1 MIQTGIESRVKIQ
14 DIISNQLPEFV
25 LDESPKAVDFLKQYY
40 ISQEYQGGPTDIV
53 ENLDQYLKVD
63 NLTPEVVVGSTTLS
77 SNIDT
82 AVTTITVPTTKGF
95 PNQYGLLKI
104 DDEIITYTGLTT
116 NTFTGCVRG
125 FSGITSYHADLNEE
139 ELVFSTSTT
148 SSHSNGTTVQN
159 LSSLFLKE
167 FYNKIKTTF
176 TPGFENRELSSEI
189 NVGNFIK
196 EARSFYE
203 SKGTDDS
210 FRILFNVLYGETPSV
225 INLEDYVTKPSDANF
240 IRREVCVAEAIS
252 GDPTKLVG
260 QTLVKTTDAFVNASV
275 SAVEPFTRDQK
286 QFFKISLFVG
296 FDENSSVQGNFQIT
310 PSSKVLEKVSV
321 GSSVISVD
329 STIGFPES
337 GTMFSGDNTITYTNK
352 SVNQFLECSGVTSD
366 INATDNIHSD
376 DTYFAYEEGD
386 TTKKVVLRLTG
397 VLSNF
402 VQKSKNIFVDE
413 GQEITVKNIGT
424 LIKNPE
430 QDKTYKE
437 IFANSWIYNTSSS
450 AKIKNIG
457 GASVELFSQIDR
469 SQLKKGDLVEF
480 IDLTGDVVYP
490 TTTSGEVYV
499 SSEIAAG
506 SKTVEFINFDNSVFV
521 SSPDTYSIRRK
532 INKASSTSANFKYGN
547 EKIISDIQNLYID
560 DDDFAYVASN
570 SLPSSGIRG
579 SNIITDYS
587 YRISRELNLTFISS
601 TSGSLQDVNVGTGL
615 YTSILFDT
623 NVPFVSGDRVK
634 YIPTGQRLRGLVD
647 DFYYVKVSPSNPKK
661 IKLFT
666 ALSFLTDDA
675 SAIEFES
682 ATTTLEK
689 HTFVLYEQRSQT
701 IDPQKVFKKFNLNQ
715 NLTNGTGEKTTP
727 GTTGMLINGVE
738 ISNYKTFDKVY
749 YGPIESVR
757 VLSGGSNFDVINP
770 PVIEV
775 SAGSGTTALVQP
787 VIKGE
792 IAEVLVD
799 EQNFDINEIL
809 SITSSGL
816 NGSGGSFEP
825 ITILRKRDI
834 FFDAR
839 STTDGGGISTTTSQL
854 TFIENH
860 NLQSGDEI
868 VYKNLSNESVS
879 IGLGLSSLIDNA
891 TYIAKVDNDT
901 TIQLFNTLQD
911 YTLGINTISFGTTA
925 LNGTQ
930 KFQTGEAKKT
940 LSEVR
945 VLDGG
950 SFTNRKLLVKPTGI
964 STSDFSINFANH
976 GFSNGEV
983 VEYSAVVGL
992 GSTQPQTI
1000 SGLSESTQYFV
1011 LTNSTDSF
1019 RLCDAGVGATI
1030 TTNFDQENFVKFTS
1044 TGTGFQQFKYP
1055 DLQLTLNY
1063 NTVGLGTTTQVNN
1076 VILTPVVRGS
1086 IEEVYLYEPG
1096 TKYGSEILNF
1106 EKKPKLTTK
1115 TGKEGQVKPI
1125 ITSGMINSVNL
1136 QFGGREYFSVPEL
1149 EVFDP
1154 TGSGN
1159 GAKLRAEIA
1168 NGKIT
1173 AVNVINPGIGY
1184 SNTTV
1189 VNVIPNG
1196 SGEAFDTFI
1205 RPLSVN
1211 YVEKLSFEQQTE
1223 QLKDVDGSLSYSV
1236 NGYFNILR
1244 NSFNDTSSELSGII
1258 GWAYDGNPIYG
1269 PYAPVDPTDIN
1280 SGIKTMTSGYLKDA
1294 SNIED
1299 RPPLSSFPLGF
1310 FVEDY
1315 KYDSV
1320 NGDLDRNNGRFA
1332 KTADFP
1338 NGVYAY
1344 YATVNSTTG
1353 DPTFPYFIGDEY
1365 RSNTLEENKSLDQTF
1380 DFNNSSLLRN
1390 TFGYRIAEP
1399 TADNDFIIES
1409 NEIKR
1414 QKIIVDSISE
1424 GSVSSI
1430 NILNS
1435 GEDYKVGEKLKFD
1448 NTGTSGGGLTANISS
1463 LKGKT
1468 VDSVETTKSTGSATL
1483 VWRND
1488 GKVEVVVGLAN
1499 YLNFIKLEDN
1509 DYVLI
1514 DDIKR
1519 QYSSTDTSDI
1529 RNVSDESSKLRG
1541 YHKIDLINIP
1551 NVGLTTEIKANSG
1564 VTTEIYVTD
1573 IPPGV
1578 ENYLVPTNPSG
1589 SGGSTIGIGTETLEI
1604 LNVYRD
1610 RNVIRV
1616 HRGLSGTAHT
1626 VGMAVTFN
1634 LTRFTIDADVD
1645 YFESRVHE
1653 RVNFNPTE
1661 SIGIGTTPGVGIE
1674 VTYSFG
1680 DEIITGSVPT
1690 QRISLPN
1697 HPFKTNQ
1704 KLEFNRGTNSAISIS
1719 TTPTGTPFNLP
1730 SVVYAVNKSPNTIG
1744 IKTTLNSDEIYFRV
1758 NGDDI
1763 DDYYFQKNYDNVIA
1777 TVSKIN
1783 SIVSISSA
1791 HGLSEGDLVTLNV
1804 KPNLSVGIGTSTAIR
1819 VNRNSDTEN
1828 IQVNPIGFSS
1838 SSVNTDRSRIT
1849 ITDHGFDTGDKVYY
1863 DADTVMTGVQTG
1875 PYYVHKQSNS
1885 VIQLCETLVNAN
1897 SNPPVIVS
1905 FGSTGGASQTISEIN
1920 PRIKSIKNNN
1930 LVFDLSDS
1938 SLTGYEFKVFYDREF
1953 KNEFVSIGNSSTFNT
1968 SSSGTVGSANAT
1980 FTLSHG
1986 SNFPDRLYYSLEKT
2000 GFISTSD
2007 KEVKN
2012 YSEILFV
2019 DSVYNKEYKISEV
2032 GVTSFTVS
2040 LEEDPERLSYTSSDC
2055 DSLEYTTKSTS
2066 ASGAVDKIHL
2076 VSVGT
2081 GYKKLPLFSGVN
2093 NSNGKNLLVTLETNT
2108 IGKVLETKIVNEGFE
2123 YSSDKT
2129 LQPEAFI
2136 SPKITLKDT
2145 NTVGIITVTNGGV
2158 GYVEAPRLVVVNNN
2172 TRTELDS
2179 GLLRPIL
2186 SGSSITDVS
2195 IDVSPK
2201 GISDQSAEI
2210 FAVNNTNG
2218 VSVTQ
2223 VLSDNTGIF
2232 TCILTTPSAGFT
2244 TDVFAVNDEVFV
2256 EGITKYSSDGS
2267 GFNSSD
2273 YGFKFFTVS
2282 KYENKLTPGLNSDQV
2297 TFDLV
2302 GLTTQTGIAQTVTD
2316 SYATVVN
2323 KTKYPSFTIE
2333 LALSNFEVGEKL
2345 LSDGIERDLEVIGF
2359 DNTGLIKVFGS
2370 YQLSVGE
2377 IITGKTSG
2385 NIATVET
2392 LTNYNG
2398 IYEIKFSNRKEE
2410 GWDKQTGKLNE
2421 DYQVLPDNDY
2431 YQNLSYS
2438 IKSRQQWKDIRTPVN
2453 SLVHSV
2459 GIKNFADTEVI
2470 SNSDERVGI
2479 STSEEVTTIIRDFTD
2494 EKRVDTINNF
2504 DYAKDIDILTNKSK
2518 FIRLSQKRLTNYTEA
2533 LSNKVLKIDDI
2544 QDQFSSS
2551 DNEPLEYKDILK
2563 VDNSSPYNNYV
2574 FKVSDVSGKNH
2585 IQLTNIVFLNDS
2597 VNDNKL
2603 VLEKQSLVNVGLG
2616 FTTENGE
2623 QYGDFSLE
2631 TDEFGDTFLR
2641 FTPEDPYDTEYDIKF
2656 IEKKFN
2662 NSTIGIGTSSIG
2674 FIDLTSRAQ
2683 TVLVNTTE
2691 SVIGVS
2697 TDKFTA
2703 LYVNALVT
2711 KEVTGETNFVEL
2723 YLTHDGDDTNLAEY
2737 YFDTTAASRSSNFIG
2752 SFGATVNSGI
2762 VSLTYLNNSA
2772 EDVILR
2778 TRTVG
2783 FGTTAVGV
2791 GTFRYR
2797 LPTQPIG
2804 AERSATYET
2813 GFTTTTSGVSTAFLT
2828 LDKNNFDASRSLV
2841 EVSIGDTTKSVHQL
2855 MMVHDGTNVFTQQS
2869 SFISIGSTLGI
2880 GTFGGEFSGDNV
2892 LVKFYPDANHN
2903 GDTEI
2908 KTFSECFYTSVDFI
2922 NESPSLLFGNSIEDL
2937 NTSQYLAINGD
2948 RINKTDFIL
2957 RSNTT
2962 PIFAKTINP
2971 EDTTTLNQSTGVFTV
2986 KDHFFSN
2993 AEELIYTPGSTFVG
3007 VGSTP
3012 MMYKRGSIEA
3022 ELPTQVF
3029 AIVVTEDTF
3038 QIATTKA
3045 HATAGTAVTI
3055 TSPGEGNAH
3064 EFAMAKRNEKAII
3077 TLDNVAQYPLL
3088 FTNIAKT
3095 LNGSIST
3102 TTTTFRLNDISSVN
3116 PLELL
3121 KVDDEYMRIVN
3132 VGLGVAASG
3141 PITNTGTIPLVN
3153 VERGSVGSAATNHA
3167 NSAAARVYKGSYNI
3181 VGDSIHFIT
3190 PPRGNSNITRTER
3203 NLKFETSDF
3212 TGRVFLRKD
3221 YSSNQVYDD
3230 VSSSFDGKE
3239 RTHTLTVSGVNTS
3252 GIGTT
3257 GGNGVVFINGIFQ
3270 TPTTENNPSN
3280 NFSIIET
3287 LSPSPGVSSIRFSGI
3302 RTDGSSDVVIS
3313 ESDVNMNDIP
3323 RGGVIISLGFT
3334 GGLGYAPLAGAAVT
3348 ATINGSGTITG
3359 ITTGITGGTF
3369 GSGYNH
3375 LTPIN
3380 VTISDPNGS
3389 NAAITGTAGIGGTV
3403 VFNITNGGTGYTNP
3417 QILVSEPSYA
3427 GLGITGISRL
3437 GVGPTV
3443 DTGDGLLLDIVV
3455 GASNTVGVGSTYFSV
3470 NSFNIARNGYAFRK
3484 GDKFTPVGLVT
3495 DINVSSPVSE
3505 LQFEVLE
3512 IFNDN
3517 FGAWQFGELD
3527 FIDSIKNYQDGVRI
3541 RFPLFYNGSLLS
3553 FEKPED
3559 SRIELQNALL
3569 VIINGVIQE
3578 PGDSYT
3584 FEGGTSFAFSV
3595 PPKPS
3600 DNIDV
3605 FFYRGTRGLDDVFVD
3620 NILPT
3625 IEAGDTVQLFRDDL
3639 VSTTKTQN
3647 PRTVFDITSS
3657 DKFETNLYLGDG
3669 IDEVNNKPLHWTKQK
3684 RDLEI
3689 NGEVV
3694 AKTRKS
3700 TIAQVYPTAKVI
3712 FDIDSSDNRIFVD
3725 DVSNF
3730 TYNMG
3735 TPPPNYNAL
3744 TALLVDQETEPSPA
3758 NITATI
3764 DGNGSVNALTIANGG
3779 SGYTGSTVQIK
3790 FQNPFRVGVGIGTT
3804 ATATATVGAGGV
3816 LTGTTITNP
3825 GLGYSSAPNTIVP
3838 LPDPTTES
3846 LGVIADVKG
3855 FSGIVTGI
3863 EAVSGWGG
3871 HSKALKFFLDR
3882 GASFGGD
3889 LQVGYPIM
3897 IRNTH
3902 IGTGVTSVIE
3912 SNSAVVGIGTTFL
3925 DNVYYVGEISV
3936 SGNVGIVTCNIHSS
3950 TNTSGISSEGDFVG
3964 EFSWGLFTS
3973 ITRSNNPISIGVTG
3987 KTVDVGLSTFPTIQR
4002 RGEGLRKT
4010 GALPETVN

>member
-14 DIISNQLPEFV
+14 DIVSNQLPEFV

-40 ISQEYQGGPTDIV
+40 ISQEYQGGPVDIV

-63 NLTPEVVVGSTTLS
+63 NLTPEVIVGSTTLS
-77 SNIDT
+77 SNINTVD
-82 AVTTITVPTTKGF
+82 TTITVPTTKGF

-104 DDEIITYTGLTT
+104 NDEIITYTGLTT

-125 FSGITSYHADLNEE
+125 FSGITSYRENLNDE

-148 SSHSNGTTVQN
+148 SSHNSGTTIQN

-167 FYNKIKTTF
+167 FYNKIKSTF

-210 FRILFNVLYGETPSV
+210 FRILFNVLYGETPSI

-240 IRREVCVAEAIS
+240 IRREVCVAEVIS

-260 QTLVKTTDAFVNASV
+260 QTLTKTTDAFVNASI
-275 SAVEPFTRDQK
+275 SAVESFTRNQK
-286 QFFKISLFVG
+286 QFFKVSLFVG

-337 GTMFSGDNTITYTNK
+337 GTMYSGDNTITYTNK

-413 GQEITVKNIGT
+413 GQEITVKNVGT

-430 QDKTYKE
+430 QNKTYKE

-450 AKIKNIG
+450 AKIKKIDSAN
-457 GASVELFSQIDR
+457 VDLFSQIDR

-480 IDLTGDVVYP
+480 IDLSGTIVYP
-490 TTTSGEVYV
+490 TATSSEPYV
-499 SSEIAAG
+499 SAEIAAG
-506 SKTVEFINFDNSVFV
+506 SKTVELANFDNTVFV

-532 INKASSTSANFKYGN
+532 INKASSTSVNFKYGN
-547 EKIISDIQNLYID
+547 EKIISDIQNLYVD
-560 DDDFAYVASN
+560 GDFAYVASN
-570 SLPSSGIRG
+570 SLPSSGVRG
-579 SNIITDYS
+579 SNLITDYA
-587 YRISRELNLTFISS
+587 YRISRQLNKASISS
-601 TSGSLQDVNVGTGL
+601 TSGSLQDVNIDTGL

-634 YIPTGQRLRGLVD
+634 YTPTGQRLKGLVD
-647 DFYYVKVSPSNPKK
+647 DFYFVKVSSSNPKK

-666 ALSFLTDDA
+666 ALSFLTGDTN
-675 SAIEFES
+675 AIEFES
-682 ATTTLEK
+682 ATTTLET
-689 HTFVLYEQRSQT
+689 HTFVLYEQRSET
-701 IDPQKVFKKFNLNQ
+701 IDPQKIFKKFNLNQ
-715 NLTNGTGEKTTP
+715 NIANGTGEKTTP

-749 YGPIESVR
+749 YGPIENVE

-770 PVIEV
+770 PFIEV

-787 VIKGE
+787 VVKGE
-792 IAEVLVD
+792 IKEVIVD
-799 EQNFDINEIL
+799 KQDFDINEIL

-816 NGSGGSFEP
+816 NGSGGSFDP

-839 STTDGGGISTTTSQL
+839 ATTDGGGISTTTSQL

-860 NLQSGDEI
+860 NLQSGDEV

-891 TYIAKVDNDT
+891 TYIVKVDNDT
-901 TIQLFNTLQD
+901 TIKLFNTIQD
-911 YTLGINTISFGTTA
+911 YTSGINTISFGTTA

-945 VLDGG
+945 VLDSG
-950 SFTNRKLLVKPTGI
+950 SFTNRKLLVKPAGI
-964 STSDFSINFANH
+964 STSDFSINFTNH

-1011 LTNSTDSF
+1011 LTDSTDSF

-1030 TTNFDQENFVKFTS
+1030 TTNFDQENFIKFTS

-1063 NTVGLGTTTQVNN
+1063 NSVGLGTTTQVNN
-1076 VILTPVVRGS
+1076 IILTPVVKGS
-1086 IEEVYLYEPG
+1086 IEEIYVYEAG
-1096 TKYGSEILNF
+1096 TKYGSEVLNL
-1106 EKKPKLTTK
+1106 EKKPTLTVK

-1125 ITSGMINSVNL
+1125 INSGIINSVNL

-1154 TGSGN
+1154 TGSGS
-1159 GAKLRAEIA
+1159 GAKLRAEIG

-1173 AVNVINPGIGY
+1173 AVNIVNPGIGY

-1196 SGEAFDTFI
+1196 SGEIFDTSI
-1205 RPLSVN
+1205 RSLSVN
-1211 YVEKLSFEQQTE
+1211 YVDKLSFEQQTE
-1223 QLKDVDGSLSYSV
+1223 QLKDVDDNLSYSV

-1244 NSFNDTSSELSGII
+1244 NSFNDTSSNLSGII

-1269 PYAPVDPTDIN
+1269 SYAPLDPTDIN

-1320 NGDLDRNNGRFA
+1320 NGDLDKYNGRFA
-1332 KTADFP
+1332 KTVDFP

-1344 YATVNSTTG
+1344 YATVNPTTG

-1365 RSNTLEENKSLDQTF
+1365 RSNTLEENRSLDQTF
-1380 DFNNSSLLRN
+1380 DFNNSSLSRN

-1414 QKIIVDSISE
+1414 QKIVVDSISE

-1435 GEDYKVGEKLKFD
+1435 GEGYKVGEKLKFD

-1468 VDSVETTKSTGSATL
+1468 VDSVETTLDAAPVKFI
-1483 VWRND
+1483 WRND
-1488 GKVEVVVGLAN
+1488 EKVELVVSGTSGS
-1499 YLNFIKLEDN
+1499 KLSNN
-1509 DYVLI
+1509 DYVKVDSI
-1514 DDIKR
+1514 TK
-1519 QYSSTDTSDI
+1519 QYDSTDTNDI
-1529 RNVSDESSKLRG
+1529 RNVPDESSKLNG
-1541 YHKIDLINIP
+1541 YHKIELVSIP
-1551 NVGLTTEIKANSG
+1551 NVGLTTEISVGSG
-1564 VTTEIYVTD
+1564 GTEIYVTN
-1573 IPPGV
+1573 I
-1578 ENYLVPTNPSG
+1578 PSG
-1589 SGGSTIGIGTETLEI
+1589 VIISPDVNSTIGIGTETLEI
-1604 LNVYRD
+1604 LNLYPD
-1610 RNVIRV
+1610 KNVIRV
-1616 HRGLSGTAHT
+1616 KRGLTGTAHT

-1634 LTRFTIDADVD
+1634 QVKFLVD
-1645 YFESRVHE
+1645 KKVDFFESKISDRVY
-1653 RVNFNPTE
+1653 FNPIE
-1661 SIGIGTTPGVGIE
+1661 SVGIGITSGIGIE

-1680 DEIITGSVPT
+1680 NETITGSVPT

-1704 KLEFNRGTNSAISIS
+1704 KLEFDKGSNSAISIS
-1719 TTPTGTPFNLP
+1719 TSPTGTPFNLP
-1730 SVVYAVNKSPNTIG
+1730 TFVYAVNKSPNTIG
-1744 IKTTLNSDEIYFRV
+1744 IKTTLTGDEVYFRV
-1758 NGDDI
+1758 NGDNT
-1763 DDYYFQKNYDNVIA
+1763 DDYSFLKRYDNVGG
-1777 TVSKIN
+1777 VFRRIN
-1783 SIVSISSA
+1783 SVVSISSA

-1819 VNRNSDTEN
+1819 LNRNSNTEN

-1838 SSVNTDRSRIT
+1838 VSVNADMST
-1849 ITDHGFDTGDKVYY
+1849 INFPSHDFQTGDKVYY
-1863 DADTVMTGVQTG
+1863 DADTVISGLQTG
-1875 PYYVHKQSNS
+1875 SYYVYNYTKDN
-1885 VIQLCETLVNAN
+1885 IQLCETLVNTN

-1953 KNEFVSIGNSSTFNT
+1953 KNEFVSVGNSSTFNT

-2019 DSVYNKEYKISEV
+2019 DSVYNKEYEISEV
-2032 GVTSFTVS
+2032 GLTTFKIA
-2040 LEEDPERLSYTSSDC
+2040 LENIPEKLSYTSSEC
-2055 DSLEYTTKSTS
+2055 DALEYTTKSTS

-2076 VSVGT
+2076 ISSGV
-2081 GYKKLPLFSGVN
+2081 GYKKLPMFTGVDK
-2093 NSNGKNLLVTLETNT
+2093 SNGKNLFATLETNT
-2108 IGKVLETKIVNEGFE
+2108 IGKVIETKIVNEGFE

-2158 GYVEAPRLVVVNNN
+2158 GYVGEPTLIVVNNN
-2172 TRTELDS
+2172 TRTKLDS

-2186 SGSSITDVS
+2186 SGSSINKVL
-2195 IDVSPK
+2195 IDVPPK

-2210 FAVNNTNG
+2210 FAINNTNG
-2218 VSVTQ
+2218 VSVKQ

-2232 TCILTTPSAGFT
+2232 TCILTTPSAGFS

-2256 EGITKYSSDGS
+2256 EGITKYSSNGT
-2267 GFNSSD
+2267 GFNASD

-2282 KYENKLTPGLNSDQV
+2282 KYENKLTPGLNDDQV
-2297 TFDLV
+2297 TFNLA
-2302 GLTTQTGIAQTVTD
+2302 GLTTQTGIAQTITS

-2323 KTKYPSFTIE
+2323 KTKYPAFGIE
-2333 LALSNFEVGEKL
+2333 LIISNFEVGEKL

-2392 LTNYNG
+2392 LTNYDG

-2410 GWDKQTGKLNE
+2410 GWEKQTGKLNE

-2453 SLVHSV
+2453 SLVHSI

-2470 SNSDERVGI
+2470 SDSDERVGI
-2479 STSEEVTTIIRDFTD
+2479 TSTEEISTIIRDYID

-2504 DYAKDIDILTNKSK
+2504 DYAKDIDVLSNRSK

-2533 LSNKVLKIDDI
+2533 KSNKVLRVDDI

-2551 DNEPLEYKDILK
+2551 DDEPFEYKDILQ
-2563 VDNSSPYNNYV
+2563 VDDSSLYNNYI
-2574 FKVSDVSGKNH
+2574 FKVSDISGKNH
-2585 IQLTNIVFLNDS
+2585 IQLTNLVFLNDS
-2597 VNDNKL
+2597 VSSNKL

-2616 FTTENGE
+2616 FTTENDE

-2631 TDEFGDTFLR
+2631 TDEFGVTFLR

-2683 TVLVNTTE
+2683 TVLINTTE
-2691 SVIGVS
+2691 SVIGFS

-2711 KEVTGETNFVEL
+2711 KEVSGETNFVEL

-2737 YFDTTAASRSSNFIG
+2737 YFDTTAISGSSNFIG

-2762 VSLTYLNNSA
+2762 VSLTYLNDSA
-2772 EDVILR
+2772 EDVVLR

-2813 GFTTTTSGVSTAFLT
+2813 GFTTTTAGVSTAFLT
-2828 LDKNNFDASRSLV
+2828 LDKNIFDSSRSLV

-2908 KTFSECFYTSVDFI
+2908 KAFSECFYTSVDFI
-2922 NESPSLLFGNSIEDL
+2922 NEPPSLVFGNSIEDL

-2948 RINKTDFIL
+2948 RINRTDFVL

-2962 PIFAKTINP
+2962 PIFAKTVDP
-2971 EDTTTLNQSTGVFTV
+2971 EDSTTLNQSTGVFTI

-2993 AEELIYTPGSTFVG
+2993 TEELIYTPGSTFVG

-3012 MMYKRGSIEA
+3012 MMYKQGSIEA
-3022 ELPTQVF
+3022 QLPTQVF

-3045 HATAGTAVTI
+3045 HATAGTAVTF
-3055 TSPGEGNAH
+3055 TSSGEGNAH
-3064 EFAMAKRNEKAII
+3064 EFAMSKRNEKAII
-3077 TLDNVAQYPLL
+3077 TLDNIAQYPLL
-3088 FTNIAKT
+3088 FTNVAKS
-3095 LNGSIST
+3095 LNGNIST
-3102 TTTTFRLNDISSVN
+3102 TATTFPLNDISSVN

-3121 KVDDEYMRIVN
+3121 EVDDEYMKIIN
-3132 VGLGVAASG
+3132 VGLGTLSTG

-3167 NSAAARVYKGSYNI
+3167 SATAARVYKGSYNI

-3212 TGRVFLRKD
+3212 TGRVFLRSD

-3302 RTDGSSDVVIS
+3302 RTDGSSNVIIS
-3313 ESDVNMNDIP
+3313 ESDVNQNDIP
-3323 RGGVIISLGFT
+3323 RGGVIVSLGFT

-3359 ITTGITGGTF
+3359 LTTGITGGTF

-3403 VFNITNGGTGYTNP
+3403 IFNITNGGTGYTNP

-3437 GVGPTV
+3437 GVGATV
-3443 DTGDGLLLDIVV
+3443 DTGDGLLLDIIV
-3455 GASNTVGVGSTYFSV
+3455 GASNTVGVGSTYFNV

-3484 GDKFTPVGLVT
+3484 GDKFSPVGLVT

-3505 LQFEVLE
+3505 LQFEVLQV
-3512 IFNDN
+3512 FNDN
-3517 FGAWQFGELD
+3517 FGSWQFGELD
-3527 FIDSIKNYQDGVRI
+3527 FIDSIKNYQDGVRV

-3553 FEKPED
+3553 FEKPEN

-3578 PGDSYT
+3578 PGDAYT
-3584 FEGGTSFAFSV
+3584 FDGGTSFAFSV
-3595 PPKPS
+3595 APKS
-3600 DNIDV
+3600 TDVIDI

-3620 NILPT
+3620 NIIPT
-3625 IEAGDTVQLFRDDL
+3625 IEEGDTVQLFRDDL
-3639 VSTTKTQN
+3639 ISTTKTQN
-3647 PRTVFDITSS
+3647 PRIVFDVTSS

-3669 IDEVNNKPLHWTKQK
+3669 IDEVNDKPLYWTKQK
-3684 RDLEI
+3684 RDQEI
-3689 NGEVV
+3689 NGRIVP
-3694 AKTRKS
+3694 KTRKS

-3744 TALLVDQETEPSPA
+3744 TALLVDQATEPSPA

-3779 SGYTGSTVQIK
+3779 SGYTGSTVNIK

-3855 FSGIVTGI
+3855 FSGIITGI

-3871 HSKALKFFLDR
+3871 HPSALKFFLDR
-3882 GASFGGD
+3882 GATFGGD

-3902 IGTGVTSVIE
+3902 IGTGVTSIIE

-3925 DNVYYVGEISV
+3925 DNVYYIGEISV
-3936 SGNVGIVTCNIHSS
+3936 SGNVGIVTCNVDSS
-3950 TNTSGISSEGDFVG
+3950 TNLSGISSTGDFVG

-3973 ITRSNNPISIGVTG
+3973 ITRSNNPISIGITG

>member
-14 DIISNQLPEFV
+14 DIVSNQLPEFV

-82 AVTTITVPTTKGF
+82 AATTITVPTTKGF

-148 SSHSNGTTVQN
+148 SSHSNGATVQN

-210 FRILFNVLYGETPSV
+210 FRILFNVLYGETPSI

-329 STIGFPES
+329 STIGFPEA

-450 AKIKNIG
+450 AKIKNIDS
-457 GASVELFSQIDR
+457 ANVELFSQIDR

-480 IDLTGDVVYP
+480 IDLTGTIVYP
-490 TTTSGEVYV
+490 TATSSEPYV

-506 SKTVEFINFDNSVFV
+506 SKTVELANFDNSVFV

-532 INKASSTSANFKYGN
+532 INKASSTSVNFKYGN
-547 EKIISDIQNLYID
+547 EKIISDIQNLYV

-570 SLPSSGIRG
+570 SLPSSGVRG
-579 SNIITDYS
+579 SSLITDYA
-587 YRISRELNLTFISS
+587 YRISKELNLTSISS
-601 TSGSLQDVNVGTGL
+601 TSGSLQDVNIATGL

-634 YIPTGQRLRGLVD
+634 YNPTGQRLRGLVD
-647 DFYYVKVSPSNPKK
+647 DFYYVKVSSSNPKK

-666 ALSFLTDDA
+666 ALSFLTDDTNA
-675 SAIEFES
+675 VEFES
-682 ATTTLEK
+682 ATTTLET
-689 HTFVLYEQRSQT
+689 HTFVLYDQRSQT

-715 NLTNGTGEKTTP
+715 NITNGTGEKTTP

-749 YGPIESVR
+749 YGPIEGVR

-787 VIKGE
+787 VVKGE
-792 IAEVLVD
+792 IKEVIVD
-799 EQNFDINEIL
+799 KQDFDINEIL

-816 NGSGGSFEP
+816 NGFGGSFEP
-825 ITILRKRDI
+825 ITILRKRDL

-839 STTDGGGISTTTSQL
+839 ATTDGGGISTTTSQL
-854 TFIENH
+854 TFIKNH
-860 NLQSGDEI
+860 NLQSGDEV

-901 TIQLFNTLQD
+901 TIKLFNTLQD

-950 SFTNRKLLVKPTGI
+950 SFTNRKLLVKPEGI

-976 GFSNGEV
+976 GFSNGEI

-1063 NTVGLGTTTQVNN
+1063 NSVGLGTTTQVNN
-1076 VILTPVVRGS
+1076 VILTPVVKGS

-1096 TKYGSEILNF
+1096 TKYGSEILNL
-1106 EKKPKLTTK
+1106 EKKPTLTTK

-1125 ITSGMINSVNL
+1125 ITSGIIDSVNL

-1154 TGSGN
+1154 TGSGS

-1196 SGEAFDTFI
+1196 SGEIFDTSI
-1205 RPLSVN
+1205 RSLTVN
-1211 YVEKLSFEQQTE
+1211 SVEKLSFEQQTE

-1269 PYAPVDPTDIN
+1269 SYAPVDPTDIN

-1299 RPPLSSFPLGF
+1299 RPSLSSFPLGF

-1320 NGDLDRNNGRFA
+1320 NGDLDKNNGRFA
-1332 KTADFP
+1332 KTIDFP

-1344 YATVNSTTG
+1344 YATVNPTTG
-1353 DPTFPYFIGDEY
+1353 DPIFPYFIGDEY
-1365 RSNTLEENKSLDQTF
+1365 RSNTLEENGSLDQTF

-1414 QKIIVDSISE
+1414 QKIVVDSISE

-1468 VDSVETTKSTGSATL
+1468 VDSVETTKSTGSSTL

-1564 VTTEIYVTD
+1564 ITTEIYVTD

-1610 RNVIRV
+1610 KNVIRV

-1661 SIGIGTTPGVGIE
+1661 SIGIGITPGVGIE

-1828 IQVNPIGFSS
+1828 IQINPIGFSS

-2108 IGKVLETKIVNEGFE
+2108 IGKVLETKIINEGFE

-2136 SPKITLKDT
+2136 SPKITLKDS

-2158 GYVEAPRLVVVNNN
+2158 GYVEAPRLVVVNND

-2195 IDVSPK
+2195 IDVPPK

-2232 TCILTTPSAGFT
+2232 TCVLTTPSAGFT

-2256 EGITKYSSDGS
+2256 EGITKYSSGGT
-2267 GFNSSD
+2267 GFNASD

-2282 KYENKLTPGLNSDQV
+2282 KYENKLTPGLNADQV
-2297 TFDLV
+2297 TFNLA
-2302 GLTTQTGIAQTVTD
+2302 GLTTQTGIAQTITD

-2345 LSDGIERDLEVIGF
+2345 LSDDIERDLEVIGF

-2377 IITGKTSG
+2377 TIKGKTSG
-2385 NIATVET
+2385 NIATIET
-2392 LTNYNG
+2392 LTNYDG

-2410 GWDKQTGKLNE
+2410 GWEKQTGKLNE

-2470 SNSDERVGI
+2470 SDSDERVGI
-2479 STSEEVTTIIRDFTD
+2479 STSEEITTIIRDYID

-2504 DYAKDIDILTNKSK
+2504 DYAKDIDILTDRSK

-2533 LSNKVLKIDDI
+2533 LSNKVLRVDDI

-2551 DNEPLEYKDILK
+2551 DNEPLEYKDILQ
-2563 VDNSSPYNNYV
+2563 VDNSSLYNNYI

-2585 IQLTNIVFLNDS
+2585 VQLTNMVFLNDS
-2597 VNDNKL
+2597 VNNNKL

-2616 FTTENGE
+2616 FTTENDE

-2631 TDEFGDTFLR
+2631 TDDFGDTFLR

-2683 TVLVNTTE
+2683 TVLINTTE

-2737 YFDTTAASRSSNFIG
+2737 YFDTTAISGSSNFIG
-2752 SFGATVNSGI
+2752 SFGASINSGI
-2762 VSLTYLNNSA
+2762 VSLTYLNDSA

-2797 LPTQPIG
+2797 VPTQPIG

-2813 GFTTTTSGVSTAFLT
+2813 GFTTTTAGVSTAFLT
-2828 LDKNNFDASRSLV
+2828 INKNNFDASRSLV

-2908 KTFSECFYTSVDFI
+2908 KAFSECFYTSADFI
-2922 NESPSLLFGNSIEDL
+2922 NEPPSLLFGNSIEDL

-3012 MMYKRGSIEA
+3012 MMYKQGSIEA

-3077 TLDNVAQYPLL
+3077 TLDNIAQYPLL
-3088 FTNIAKT
+3088 FTNVAKT

-3102 TTTTFRLNDISSVN
+3102 TATTFRLNDISSVN

-3167 NSAAARVYKGSYNI
+3167 NSAAARIYKGSYNI

-3190 PPRGNSNITRTER
+3190 PPRGNSNITRTEN

-3257 GGNGVVFINGIFQ
+3257 GGNGIVFINGIFQ

-3287 LSPSPGVSSIRFSGI
+3287 LAPSPGVSSIRFSGI
-3302 RTDGSSDVVIS
+3302 RTDGSSNVVIS
-3313 ESDVNMNDIP
+3313 ESDVNQNEIP
-3323 RGGVIISLGFT
+3323 RGGVIVSLGFT

-3348 ATINGSGTITG
+3348 AIINGSGTITG
-3359 ITTGITGGTF
+3359 LTTGITGGTF

-3417 QILVSEPSYA
+3417 RILVSEPSYA
-3427 GLGITGISRL
+3427 GLGVTGISRL

-3512 IFNDN
+3512 VFHDN

-3527 FIDSIKNYQDGVRI
+3527 FIDSIKNYQDGFRI

-3584 FEGGTSFAFSV
+3584 FDGGTSFAFSV
-3595 PPKPS
+3595 PPKPT
-3600 DNIDV
+3600 DVIDI

-3639 VSTTKTQN
+3639 VSTTKTQD

-3669 IDEVNNKPLHWTKQK
+3669 IDEVNDKPLYWTKQK

-3689 NGEVV
+3689 NGTIVP
-3694 AKTRKS
+3694 KTRKS
-3700 TIAQVYPTAKVI
+3700 TIAQIYPTAKVI

-3790 FQNPFRVGVGIGTT
+3790 FQNPFRIGVGIGTT
-3804 ATATATVGAGGV
+3804 ATATATVGSGGV

-3838 LPDPTTES
+3838 LPDPNTES

>member
-14 DIISNQLPEFV
+14 DIVSNQLPEFV

-77 SNIDT
+77 STIDT
-82 AVTTITVPTTKGF
+82 ASTTITVPTTKGF

-125 FSGITSYHADLNEE
+125 FSGITSYHANLNDE

-148 SSHSNGTTVQN
+148 SSHSNGATVQN

-176 TPGFENRELSSEI
+176 TPGFENRELNSEI

-210 FRILFNVLYGETPSV
+210 FRILFNVLYGETPSI

-260 QTLVKTTDAFVNASV
+260 QTLTKTTDAFVNASV
-275 SAVEPFTRDQK
+275 SAVEPFTRNQK

-366 INATDNIHSD
+366 INTTDNIHSD

-430 QDKTYKE
+430 QNKTYKE

-450 AKIKNIG
+450 AKIKNIDS
-457 GASVELFSQIDR
+457 ANVELFSQIDR

-480 IDLTGDVVYP
+480 IDLTGSIVYP
-490 TTTSGEVYV
+490 TATSSEPYV

-506 SKTVEFINFDNSVFV
+506 SKTVELANFDNSVFV

-532 INKASSTSANFKYGN
+532 INKASSTSVNFKYGN
-547 EKIISDIQNLYID
+547 EKIISDIQNLYV

-570 SLPSSGIRG
+570 SLPSSGVRG
-579 SNIITDYS
+579 SSLITDYA
-587 YRISRELNLTFISS
+587 YRISRELNLSSISS
-601 TSGSLQDVNVGTGL
+601 TSGSLQDVNIDTGL
-615 YTSILFDT
+615 HTSILFDI

-647 DFYYVKVSPSNPKK
+647 DFYYVKVSSSNPKK

-666 ALSFLTDDA
+666 SLSFLIDDA
-675 SAIEFES
+675 NAVEFES
-682 ATTTLEK
+682 ATTTLET
-689 HTFVLYEQRSQT
+689 HTFVLYEQRSQI

-715 NLTNGTGEKTTP
+715 NITNGTGEKTTP

-749 YGPIESVR
+749 YGPIENVK

-792 IAEVLVD
+792 IKEVIVD
-799 EQNFDINEIL
+799 KQDFDINEVL

-825 ITILRKRDI
+825 ITILRKRDL

-839 STTDGGGISTTTSQL
+839 ATTDGGGISTTTSQL
-854 TFIENH
+854 TFIQNH
-860 NLQSGDEI
+860 NLQSGDEV

-901 TIQLFNTLQD
+901 TIKLFNTLQD

-1063 NTVGLGTTTQVNN
+1063 NGVGIGTTTQVNN
-1076 VILTPVVRGS
+1076 VILTPVVKGS

-1096 TKYGSEILNF
+1096 TKYGSEILNL
-1106 EKKPKLTTK
+1106 EKKPTLTTK
-1115 TGKEGQVKPI
+1115 TGRDGQIKPI
-1125 ITSGMINSVNL
+1125 ITSGIINSVNL

-1149 EVFDP
+1149 EVFDS
-1154 TGSGN
+1154 TGSGS
-1159 GAKLRAEIA
+1159 GAKLRAEIS

-1196 SGEAFDTFI
+1196 SGEIFDTSI
-1205 RPLSVN
+1205 RSLSVN

-1223 QLKDVDGSLSYSV
+1223 QLKDVDDSLSYSA
-1236 NGYFNILR
+1236 NGYFNVLR
-1244 NSFNDTSSELSGII
+1244 NSFNDTSDELSGII

-1269 PYAPVDPTDIN
+1269 SYAPVDPTDIN

-1299 RPPLSSFPLGF
+1299 RPSLSSFPLGF

-1320 NGDLDRNNGRFA
+1320 NGDLDKYNGRFA
-1332 KTADFP
+1332 KTVDFP

-1344 YATVNSTTG
+1344 YATVNPITG
-1353 DPTFPYFIGDEY
+1353 DPIFPYFIGDEY
-1365 RSNTLEENKSLDQTF
+1365 RSSTLEENGSLDQTF

-1390 TFGYRIAEP
+1390 TFGYRIAET

-1414 QKIIVDSISE
+1414 QKIIIDSISE

-1435 GEDYKVGEKLKFD
+1435 GEDYKVGETLKFD

-1468 VDSVETTKSTGSATL
+1468 VDSVETTLDAAL
-1483 VWRND
+1483 VKFIWRND
-1488 GKVEVVVGLAN
+1488 EKVELAVSGTSGS
-1499 YLNFIKLEDN
+1499 KLSNN
-1509 DYVLI
+1509 DYVKI
-1514 DDIKR
+1514 DSITK
-1519 QYSSTDTSDI
+1519 QYDSTDTNDI
-1529 RNVSDESSKLRG
+1529 RNVPDESSKLNG
-1541 YHKIDLINIP
+1541 YHKIELVSIP
-1551 NVGLTTEIKANSG
+1551 NVGLTTEIPAGSG
-1564 VTTEIYVTD
+1564 GTEIYVTN
-1573 IPPGV
+1573 IPSEVIISPDV
-1578 ENYLVPTNPSG
+1578 N
-1589 SGGSTIGIGTETLEI
+1589 STIGIGTETLEI
-1604 LNVYRD
+1604 LNLYPD
-1610 RNVIRV
+1610 KNVIRV
-1616 HRGLSGTAHT
+1616 KRGLTGTAHT

-1634 LTRFTIDADVD
+1634 QVTFLVD
-1645 YFESRVHE
+1645 KKVDFFESRISD
-1653 RVNFNPTE
+1653 RVYFNPTE
-1661 SIGIGTTPGVGIE
+1661 SIGIGTTPGIGIE

-1680 DEIITGSVPT
+1680 DETIVGSVPT
-1690 QRISLPN
+1690 QRISLPD

-1704 KLEFNRGTNSAISIS
+1704 KLEFNKGSNNAISIS

-1730 SVVYAVNKSPNTIG
+1730 TFVYAVNKSPNTIG
-1744 IKTTLNSDEIYFRV
+1744 IKTTLNSDEVYFRV
-1758 NGDDI
+1758 NGSNA
-1763 DDYYFQKNYDNVIA
+1763 DDYFFLKRYDNVGG
-1777 TVSKIN
+1777 VFRRIN
-1783 SIVSISSA
+1783 SVVSISSA
-1791 HGLSEGDLVTLNV
+1791 HGLSEGDLITLNV
-1804 KPNLSVGIGTSTAIR
+1804 EPNLSVGIGTSTAIR
-1819 VNRNSDTEN
+1819 VNRNYNTEN

-1838 SSVNTDRSRIT
+1838 ISVNADMSI
-1849 ITDHGFDTGDKVYY
+1849 INFPSHDFQTGDKIYY
-1863 DADTVMTGVQTG
+1863 DADTVISGLQTG
-1875 PYYVHKQSNS
+1875 SYYVYNYTKDN
-1885 VIQLCETLVNAN
+1885 IQLCETLVNTN
-1897 SNPPVIVS
+1897 SNPPAIVS
-1905 FGSTGGASQTISEIN
+1905 FGSTGGASQTISKVN
-1920 PRIKSIKNNN
+1920 PKIESIKNNN

-1968 SSSGTVGSANAT
+1968 SSSGTIGSANAT
-1980 FTLSHG
+1980 FTISHG
-1986 SNFPDRLYYSLEKT
+1986 SNFPDRLYYSLEKS

-2019 DSVYNKEYKISEV
+2019 DSVYNKEYQISEV
-2032 GVTSFTVS
+2032 GITTFKIA
-2040 LEEDPERLSYTSSDC
+2040 LENIPEKLSYTSSEC
-2055 DSLEYTTKSTS
+2055 DTLEYTTKSTS

-2076 VSVGT
+2076 VSSGT
-2081 GYKKLPLFSGVN
+2081 GYKKLPLFNSVN
-2093 NSNGKNLLVTLETNT
+2093 KSNGKNLLVSLETNT

-2158 GYVEAPRLVVVNNN
+2158 GYVQAPRLIVVNND

-2179 GLLRPIL
+2179 GLLRPTL
-2186 SGSSITDVS
+2186 SGSSIIDVS
-2195 IDVSPK
+2195 IDVPPK

-2232 TCILTTPSAGFT
+2232 TCVLTTPSAGFT

-2256 EGITKYSSDGS
+2256 EGITKYSSDGT
-2267 GFNSSD
+2267 GFNASD

-2282 KYENKLTPGLNSDQV
+2282 KYENKLTPGLNADQV
-2297 TFDLV
+2297 TFNLA
-2302 GLTTQTGIAQTVTD
+2302 GLTTQTGIAQTITD

-2345 LSDGIERDLEVIGF
+2345 LSDDIERDLEVIGF

-2377 IITGKTSG
+2377 TITGKTSG
-2385 NIATVET
+2385 NIATIET
-2392 LTNYNG
+2392 LTNYDG
-2398 IYEIKFSNRKEE
+2398 IYEIKFSNRKDE
-2410 GWDKQTGKLNE
+2410 GWEKQTGKLNE

-2438 IKSRQQWKDIRTPVN
+2438 IKSKQQWKDIRTPVN

-2470 SNSDERVGI
+2470 SDSDERIGI
-2479 STSEEVTTIIRDFTD
+2479 STTKEVTTIIRDYID

-2504 DYAKDIDILTNKSK
+2504 DYAKDIDILTDRSK

-2533 LSNKVLKIDDI
+2533 LSNRVLKIDDI

-2563 VDNSSPYNNYV
+2563 IDNSSLYNNYV
-2574 FKVSDVSGKNH
+2574 LKVSDISGKDH
-2585 IQLTNIVFLNDS
+2585 IQLTNMVFLNDS
-2597 VNDNKL
+2597 INNNKL

-2616 FTTENGE
+2616 FTTENDE

-2656 IEKKFN
+2656 IEKRFN

-2683 TVLVNTTE
+2683 TVLINTTE

-2711 KEVTGETNFVEL
+2711 KEVSGETNFVEL

-2737 YFDTTAASRSSNFIG
+2737 YFDTSAIAGSSNFIG

-2762 VSLTYLNNSA
+2762 VSLTYLNDSA
-2772 EDVILR
+2772 EDVVLR

-2804 AERSATYET
+2804 AERSAIYET

-2828 LDKNNFDASRSLV
+2828 LDKNNFDSSRSLV

-2908 KTFSECFYTSVDFI
+2908 KAFSECFYTSADFV

-2948 RINKTDFIL
+2948 RINKTDFVL

-2971 EDTTTLNQSTGVFTV
+2971 EDSTTLNQSTGVFTV

-3012 MMYKRGSIEA
+3012 MMYKQGSIEA
-3022 ELPTQVF
+3022 QLPTQVF

-3045 HATAGTAVTI
+3045 HAAAGTAVTI
-3055 TSPGEGNAH
+3055 TSSGEGNAH

-3077 TLDNVAQYPLL
+3077 TLDNIAQYPLL
-3088 FTNIAKT
+3088 FTNVAKT

-3102 TTTTFRLNDISSVN
+3102 TATTFRLNDISSVN

-3121 KVDDEYMRIVN
+3121 KIDDEYMRIVN
-3132 VGLGVAASG
+3132 VGFGVAASG

-3167 NSAAARVYKGSYNI
+3167 NSAAARIYKGSYNI

-3190 PPRGNSNITRTER
+3190 PPRGNSNITRTEN

-3257 GGNGVVFINGIFQ
+3257 GGNGIVFINGIFQ

-3287 LSPSPGVSSIRFSGI
+3287 LAPSPGVSSIRFSGI
-3302 RTDGSSDVVIS
+3302 RTDGSNNVVIS
-3313 ESDVNMNDIP
+3313 ESDVNQNEIP
-3323 RGGVIISLGFT
+3323 RGGVIVSLGFT

-3359 ITTGITGGTF
+3359 LTTGITGGTF

-3427 GLGITGISRL
+3427 GLGVTGISRL

-3443 DTGDGLLLDIVV
+3443 DTGDGLLLDIIV
-3455 GASNTVGVGSTYFSV
+3455 GASNTVGVGSTFFNV

-3495 DINVSSPVSE
+3495 DINLSNPISE

-3512 IFNDN
+3512 VFHDN

-3527 FIDSIKNYQDGVRI
+3527 FIDSIKNYQDGFRI

-3559 SRIELQNALL
+3559 SRVELQNGLL
-3569 VIINGVIQE
+3569 VMINGVIQE

-3584 FEGGTSFAFSV
+3584 FDGGASFAFSV
-3595 PPKPS
+3595 PPKPT
-3600 DNIDV
+3600 DVIDV

-3639 VSTTKTQN
+3639 VSMTKTQD

-3669 IDEVNNKPLHWTKQK
+3669 IDEVNDKPLYWTKQK

-3689 NGEVV
+3689 NG
-3694 AKTRKS
+3694 AIISKTRKS
-3700 TIAQVYPTAKVI
+3700 TIAQIYPTAKVI

-3744 TALLVDQETEPSPA
+3744 TALLVDQATEPSPA

-3764 DGNGSVNALTIANGG
+3764 DGNGSVSALTIVDAG
-3779 SGYTGSTVQIK
+3779 SGYTGSTVNIK
-3790 FQNPFRVGVGIGTT
+3790 FQNPFRVGVGFGTT
-3804 ATATATVGAGGV
+3804 AAATATVGTGGT

-3825 GLGYSSAPNTIVP
+3825 GFGYSSAPNTIVP

-3936 SGNVGIVTCNIHSS
+3936 SGNVGIVTCNVHSS
-3950 TNTSGISSEGDFVG
+3950 TDTSGISSEGDFVG

>member
-14 DIISNQLPEFV
+14 DIVSNQLPEFV

-77 SNIDT
+77 STIDT
-82 AVTTITVPTTKGF
+82 ASTTITVPTTKGF

-148 SSHSNGTTVQN
+148 SSHSNGATVQN

-260 QTLVKTTDAFVNASV
+260 QTLTKTTDAFVNASV

-430 QDKTYKE
+430 QNKTYKE

-450 AKIKNIG
+450 AKIKNIDS
-457 GASVELFSQIDR
+457 ANVELFSQIDR

-480 IDLTGDVVYP
+480 IDLTGRIVYP
-490 TTTSGEVYV
+490 TTTSSEPYV

-506 SKTVEFINFDNSVFV
+506 SKTVELANFDNSVFV

-532 INKASSTSANFKYGN
+532 INKASSTSVNFKYGN
-547 EKIISDIQNLYID
+547 EKIISDIQNLYV

-570 SLPSSGIRG
+570 SLPSSGVRG
-579 SNIITDYS
+579 SSLITDYA
-587 YRISRELNLTFISS
+587 YRISRELNLASISS
-601 TSGSLQDVNVGTGL
+601 TSGSLQDVNIDTGL

-647 DFYYVKVSPSNPKK
+647 DFYYVKVSSSNPKK

-666 ALSFLTDDA
+666 SLSFLIDDVNA
-675 SAIEFES
+675 VEFES
-682 ATTTLEK
+682 ATTTLET
-689 HTFVLYEQRSQT
+689 HTFVLYEQRSQI

-715 NLTNGTGEKTTP
+715 NITNGTGEKTTP

-749 YGPIESVR
+749 YGPIEDVK

-792 IAEVLVD
+792 IKEVIVD
-799 EQNFDINEIL
+799 KQDFDINEVL

-825 ITILRKRDI
+825 ITILRKRDL

-839 STTDGGGISTTTSQL
+839 ATTDGGGISTTTSQL
-854 TFIENH
+854 TFIQNH
-860 NLQSGDEI
+860 NLQSGDEV

-901 TIQLFNTLQD
+901 TIKLFNTLQD

-950 SFTNRKLLVKPTGI
+950 SFTNRKLLVKPEGI

-1011 LTNSTDSF
+1011 LTDSTDSF

-1063 NTVGLGTTTQVNN
+1063 NSVGLGTTTQVNN
-1076 VILTPVVRGS
+1076 VILTPVVKGS

-1096 TKYGSEILNF
+1096 TKYGSEILNL
-1106 EKKPKLTTK
+1106 EKKPTLTTK
-1115 TGKEGQVKPI
+1115 TGRDGQIKPI
-1125 ITSGMINSVNL
+1125 VTSGIINSVNL

-1149 EVFDP
+1149 EVFDS
-1154 TGSGN
+1154 TGSGS
-1159 GAKLRAEIA
+1159 GAKLRAEIS

-1196 SGEAFDTFI
+1196 SGEIFDTSI
-1205 RPLSVN
+1205 RSLSVN

-1223 QLKDVDGSLSYSV
+1223 QLKDVDDSLSYSV
-1236 NGYFNILR
+1236 NGYFNVLR
-1244 NSFNDTSSELSGII
+1244 NSFNDTSNKLSGII

-1269 PYAPVDPTDIN
+1269 SYAPVDPTDIN

-1299 RPPLSSFPLGF
+1299 RPSLSSFPLGF

-1320 NGDLDRNNGRFA
+1320 NGDLDKYNGRFA
-1332 KTADFP
+1332 KTVDFP

-1344 YATVNSTTG
+1344 YATVNPITG
-1353 DPTFPYFIGDEY
+1353 DPIFPYFIGDEY
-1365 RSNTLEENKSLDQTF
+1365 RSSTLEENGSLDQTF

-1390 TFGYRIAEP
+1390 TFGYRIAET

-1435 GEDYKVGEKLKFD
+1435 GEDYKVGETLKFD

-1468 VDSVETTKSTGSATL
+1468 VDSVETTLDAAL
-1483 VWRND
+1483 VKFIWRND
-1488 GKVEVVVGLAN
+1488 EKVELAVSGTSGS
-1499 YLNFIKLEDN
+1499 KLSNN
-1509 DYVLI
+1509 DYVKI
-1514 DDIKR
+1514 DSITK
-1519 QYSSTDTSDI
+1519 QYDSTDTNDI
-1529 RNVSDESSKLRG
+1529 RNVPDESSKLNG
-1541 YHKIDLINIP
+1541 YHKIELVSIP
-1551 NVGLTTEIKANSG
+1551 NVGLTTEIPAGSG
-1564 VTTEIYVTD
+1564 GTEIYVTN
-1573 IPPGV
+1573 IPSEVVISPDV
-1578 ENYLVPTNPSG
+1578 N
-1589 SGGSTIGIGTETLEI
+1589 STIGIGTETLEI
-1604 LNVYRD
+1604 LNLYPD
-1610 RNVIRV
+1610 KNVIRV
-1616 HRGLSGTAHT
+1616 KRGLTGTAHT

-1634 LTRFTIDADVD
+1634 QVTFLVD
-1645 YFESRVHE
+1645 KKVDFFESRISD
-1653 RVNFNPTE
+1653 RVYFNPTE
-1661 SIGIGTTPGVGIE
+1661 SVGIGTTPGVGIE

-1680 DEIITGSVPT
+1680 DETIVGSVPT
-1690 QRISLPN
+1690 QRISLPD

-1704 KLEFNRGTNSAISIS
+1704 KLEFNKGSNNAISIS

-1730 SVVYAVNKSPNTIG
+1730 TFVYAVNKSPNTIG
-1744 IKTTLNSDEIYFRV
+1744 IKTTLNSDEVYFRV
-1758 NGDDI
+1758 NGSNA
-1763 DDYYFQKNYDNVIA
+1763 DDYFFLKRYDNVGG
-1777 TVSKIN
+1777 VFRRIN
-1783 SIVSISSA
+1783 SVVSISSA
-1791 HGLSEGDLVTLNV
+1791 HGLSEGDLITLNV
-1804 KPNLSVGIGTSTAIR
+1804 EPNLSVGIGTSTAIR
-1819 VNRNSDTEN
+1819 VNRNSNTEN

-1838 SSVNTDRSRIT
+1838 ISVNAGMSIINFPSHD
-1849 ITDHGFDTGDKVYY
+1849 FQTGDKIYY
-1863 DADTVMTGVQTG
+1863 DADTVISGLQTG
-1875 PYYVHKQSNS
+1875 SYYVYNYTKDN
-1885 VIQLCETLVNAN
+1885 IQLCETLVNTN
-1897 SNPPVIVS
+1897 SNPPTIVS
-1905 FGSTGGASQTISEIN
+1905 FGSTGGASQTISKVN
-1920 PRIKSIKNNN
+1920 PKIESIKNNN

-1968 SSSGTVGSANAT
+1968 SSSGTIGSANAT
-1980 FTLSHG
+1980 FTISHG
-1986 SNFPDRLYYSLEKT
+1986 SNFPDRLYYSLEKS

-2019 DSVYNKEYKISEV
+2019 DSVYNKEYQISEV
-2032 GVTSFTVS
+2032 GITTFKIA
-2040 LEEDPERLSYTSSDC
+2040 LENIPEKLSYTSSEC
-2055 DSLEYTTKSTS
+2055 DTLEYTTKSTS

-2076 VSVGT
+2076 ISSGT

-2093 NSNGKNLLVTLETNT
+2093 NSNGKNLLVSLETNT

-2158 GYVEAPRLVVVNNN
+2158 GYVQAPRLIVVNND

-2179 GLLRPIL
+2179 GLLRPTL
-2186 SGSSITDVS
+2186 SCSSIIDVS
-2195 IDVSPK
+2195 IDVPPK

-2232 TCILTTPSAGFT
+2232 TCVLTTPSAGFT

-2256 EGITKYSSDGS
+2256 EGITKYSSDGT
-2267 GFNSSD
+2267 GFNASD

-2282 KYENKLTPGLNSDQV
+2282 KYENKFTPGLNADQV
-2297 TFDLV
+2297 TFNLA
-2302 GLTTQTGIAQTVTD
+2302 GLTTQTGIAQTITD

-2345 LSDGIERDLEVIGF
+2345 LSDDIERDLEVIGF

-2377 IITGKTSG
+2377 TIKGKTSG
-2385 NIATVET
+2385 NIATIET
-2392 LTNYNG
+2392 LTNYDG

-2410 GWDKQTGKLNE
+2410 GWEKQTGKLNE

-2438 IKSRQQWKDIRTPVN
+2438 IKSRQQWKDIRKPVN

-2470 SNSDERVGI
+2470 SDSDERVGI
-2479 STSEEVTTIIRDFTD
+2479 STSEEITTIIRDYID

-2504 DYAKDIDILTNKSK
+2504 DYAKDIDILTDRSK

-2533 LSNKVLKIDDI
+2533 LSNKVLRIDDI

-2551 DNEPLEYKDILK
+2551 DNEPLEYKNILQ
-2563 VDNSSPYNNYV
+2563 VDNSSLYNNYV
-2574 FKVSDVSGKNH
+2574 LKVSDVSGKDH
-2585 IQLTNIVFLNDS
+2585 IQLTNMVFLNDS
-2597 VNDNKL
+2597 INNNKL

-2616 FTTENGE
+2616 FTTENDE

-2656 IEKKFN
+2656 IEKRFN

-2683 TVLVNTTE
+2683 TVLINTTE

-2711 KEVTGETNFVEL
+2711 KEVSGETNFVEL

-2737 YFDTTAASRSSNFIG
+2737 YFDTSAIAGSSNFIG

-2762 VSLTYLNNSA
+2762 VSLTYLNDSA
-2772 EDVILR
+2772 EDVVLR

-2804 AERSATYET
+2804 AERSAIYET

-2828 LDKNNFDASRSLV
+2828 LNKNNFDSSRSLV

-2869 SFISIGSTLGI
+2869 SYISIGSTFGPHALGV

-2892 LVKFYPDANHN
+2892 LVKFYPDANFN

-2908 KTFSECFYTSVDFI
+2908 KAFSECFYTSADFI

-2948 RINKTDFIL
+2948 RINKTDFVL

-2971 EDTTTLNQSTGVFTV
+2971 EDSTTLNQSTGVFTV

-3012 MMYKRGSIEA
+3012 MMYKQGSIEA
-3022 ELPTQVF
+3022 QLPTQVF

-3088 FTNIAKT
+3088 FTNVAKT

-3102 TTTTFRLNDISSVN
+3102 TATTFRLNDISSVN

-3167 NSAAARVYKGSYNI
+3167 NSAAARIYKGSYNI

-3190 PPRGNSNITRTER
+3190 PPRGNSNITRTEN

-3302 RTDGSSDVVIS
+3302 RTDGSNNVVIS
-3313 ESDVNMNDIP
+3313 ESDVNQNEIP
-3323 RGGVIISLGFT
+3323 RGGVIVSLGFT

-3359 ITTGITGGTF
+3359 LTTGITGGTF

-3427 GLGITGISRL
+3427 GLGVTGISRL

-3443 DTGDGLLLDIVV
+3443 DTGDGLLLNIVV
-3455 GASNTVGVGSTYFSV
+3455 GASNTVGVGSTFFNV

-3484 GDKFTPVGLVT
+3484 GDRFTPVGLVT
-3495 DINVSSPVSE
+3495 DINLSNPISE

-3512 IFNDN
+3512 VFHDN

-3527 FIDSIKNYQDGVRI
+3527 FIDSIKNYQDGFRI

-3584 FEGGTSFAFSV
+3584 FDGGTSFAFSV
-3595 PPKPS
+3595 PPKPT
-3600 DNIDV
+3600 DVIDV

-3639 VSTTKTQN
+3639 VSTTKTQD

-3657 DKFETNLYLGDG
+3657 DKFETSLYLGDG
-3669 IDEVNNKPLHWTKQK
+3669 IDEVNDKPLYWTKQK

-3689 NGEVV
+3689 NG
-3694 AKTRKS
+3694 AIISKTRKS
-3700 TIAQVYPTAKVI
+3700 TIAQIYPTAKVI
-3712 FDIDSSDNRIFVD
+3712 FDVDSSDNRIFVD

-3744 TALLVDQETEPSPA
+3744 TALLVDQATEPSPA

-3764 DGNGSVNALTIANGG
+3764 DGNGSVSALTIVDAG
-3779 SGYTGSTVQIK
+3779 SGYTGSTVNIK
-3790 FQNPFRVGVGIGTT
+3790 FQNPFRVGVGFGTT
-3804 ATATATVGAGGV
+3804 ASATATVGTGGT

-3825 GLGYSSAPNTIVP
+3825 GFGYSSAPNTIVP

-3889 LQVGYPIM
+3889 LRVGYPIM

-3936 SGNVGIVTCNIHSS
+3936 SGNVGIVTCNVHSS
-3950 TNTSGISSEGDFVG
+3950 TDTSGISSEGDFVG